1 MRKKNVLSVCL
12 GLIVMV
18 SCSHNHK
25 ASVTEVK
32 SDSLSETIKNAAPS
46 HNHKASVTEVKSDSL
61 SGTIKNAVPSSKIR
75 AFVNRKNSGD
85 LVVFTP
91 TYNTVDLVCGKR
103 PNKDTDTSVAY
114 CAAAAFTGE
123 CLNSFV
129 HRNVA
134 GNHVSSGVFYRGYA
148 LSRTNTG
155 AFVWYQGKWKFL
167 YDSYADELKNAEK
180 HRGMGFGQNM
190 IIFNGRVMPRFRK
203 DKPLNIYRALCEL
216 DGKLCIVEARQAL
229 AYSEFVEKLANLKVK
244 YALYLDMG
252 PGWNYSWYRD
262 SVGTVHVIHPIK
274 PWSKY
279 QTNWI
284 VFKK

>member
-1 MRKKNVLSVCL
+1 MPSSEKRFDMRKLSILLMSL
-12 GLIVMV
+12 GLMAML
-18 SCSHNHK
+18 SCNHK
-25 ASVTEVK
+25 SKTSVTEGNV
-32 SDSLSETIKNAAPS
+32 DSLPETIKN
-46 HNHKASVTEVKSDSL
+46 V
-61 SGTIKNAVPSSKIR
+61 VPSSKTR
-75 AFVNRKNSGD
+75 AFVNRKASGD
-85 LVVFTP
+85 LVIFTP
-91 TYNTVDLVCGKR
+91 SYNTMDLVCGKR
-103 PNKDTDTSVAY
+103 PNKDADTSVVY
-114 CAAAAFTGE
+114 CAAAAFTGK
-123 CLNSFV
+123 CLNSFM

-134 GNHVSSGVFYRGYA
+134 GHHVSGGVCYRGYA
-148 LSRTNTG
+148 VKTNTG

-180 HRGMGFGQNM
+180 QGGMGFGQNM
-190 IIFNGRVMPRFRK
+190 IIYNEQVMPRFRK

-216 DGKLCIVEARQAL
+216 DGKLCIVESKQAL

-252 PGWNYSWYRD
+252 SGWNYSWYRD
-262 SVGTVHVIHPIK
+262 SEGTVHEIHPIK

>member
-1 MRKKNVLSVCL
+1 MRKLNLLSMCFVLM
-12 GLIVMV
+12 VML
-18 SCSHNHK
+18 SCNHKPK
-25 ASVTEVK
+25 ASVTEVNA
-32 SDSLSETIKNAAPS
+32 DSLSETIKIAAPS
-46 HNHKASVTEVKSDSL
+46 SNTR
-61 SGTIKNAVPSSKIR
+61 T
-75 AFVNRKNSGD
+75 FVNRKDSGD

-91 TYNTVDLVCGKR
+91 IYNTVDLVCGKR
-103 PNKDTDTSVAY
+103 PSKDTDMSVVY
-114 CAAAAFTGE
+114 CAEAAFTGE
-123 CLNSFV
+123 CLDSFA

-134 GNHVSSGVFYRGYA
+134 GNHVSGGIFYRGYVA
-148 LSRTNTG
+148 KTNTG

-167 YDSYADELKNAEK
+167 YDSYASELRKAEK
-180 HRGMGFGQNM
+180 HGGMGFGQNM
-190 IIFNGRVMPRFRK
+190 IIYNRRVMPRFRK

-216 DGKLCIVEARQAL
+216 DGKLCIVEAKQAL

-252 PGWNYSWYRD
+252 SGWNYSWYRD
-262 SVGTVHVIHPIK
+262 SEGTAHEIHPIK